1 MKKFKKI
8 ANYAAVGGLGAMLIT
23 GLHGCGNNNNN
34 EEIIS
39 QDKSKQGA
47 FVIIEE
53 TAPGKYKIQDE
64 FPSKET
70 RIVLKDING
79 SEKVLTKEEMDALMV
94 EENAK
99 IDAGTSPLTSQ
110 NAQLSSGGMSLGEAI
125 LASAA
130 GAIIG
135 SWIGNK
141 LFNNSSY
148 NNQRQTAYKNPS
160 TYSRSADSFNKAKA
174 TSSKSSGAK
183 KSGFFGGGSK
193 TGGASR
199 SLGS

>member
-23 GLHGCGNNNNN
+23 GLNGCNSDHK
-34 EEIIS
+34 EEINS
-39 QDKSKQGA
+39 QNQAMQGA
-47 FVIIEE
+47 FVIVEE
-53 TAPGKYKIQDE
+53 TEPGKYKIQEE

-79 SEKVLTKEEMDALMV
+79 TEKVLTKEEMDALIA

-99 IDAGTSPLTSQ
+99 IDAGVSPLTNQ
-110 NAQLSSGGMSLGEAI
+110 NAQLHSGGLSLGEAI

-135 SWIGNK
+135 GWIGNK
-141 LFNNSSY
+141 LFNNTAY
-148 NNQRQTAYKNPS
+148 NNYRQTAYKNPS
-160 TYSRSADSFNKAKA
+160 TYSRSVDSFNKAKA
-174 TSSKSSGAK
+174 TTSSSSTSKKGGFFSGGSKSSTS
-183 KSGFFGGGSK
+183 SGSYGS
-193 TGGASR
+193 
-199 SLGS
+199 

>member
-1 MKKFKKI
+1 MKKFRKI

-23 GLHGCGNNNNN
+23 GLNGCGNSNNN
-34 EEIIS
+34 EEMIT
-39 QDKSKQGA
+39 QETQQGA

-53 TAPGKYKIQDE
+53 TTPGKYKIQEE

-79 SEKVLTKEEMDALMV
+79 TERVLTKEEMDVLMA

-99 IDAGTSPLTSQ
+99 IDAGTSPLTNQ
-110 NAQLSSGGMSLGEAI
+110 NAQLSSGGLSLGEAI

-135 SWIGNK
+135 SWIGSK
-141 LFNNSSY
+141 LFN
-148 NNQRQTAYKNPS
+148 
-160 TYSRSADSFNKAKA
+160 
-174 TSSKSSGAK
+174 
-183 KSGFFGGGSK
+183 
-193 TGGASR
+193 
-199 SLGS
+199 

>member
-1 MKKFKKI
+1 MKKFRKI

-23 GLHGCGNNNNN
+23 GLNGCGNNNNN
-34 EEIIS
+34 EEMLT
-39 QDKSKQGA
+39 QEAQQGA

-53 TAPGKYKIQDE
+53 TTPGKYKIQEE

-79 SEKVLTKEEMDALMV
+79 TERVLTKEEMDVLMA

-99 IDAGTSPLTSQ
+99 IDAGTSPLTNQ
-110 NAQLSSGGMSLGEAI
+110 NAQLSSGGLSLGEAI

-135 SWIGNK
+135 SWIGSK
-141 LFNNSSY
+141 LFNNTAY
-148 NNQRQTAYKNPS
+148 NNHRQTAYKNPS
-160 TYSRSADSFNKAKA
+160 TYSRSVDSFNKAKA
-174 TSSKSSGAK
+174 TSSTSSTSK
-183 KSGFFGGGSK
+183 KSGFFSGGSK
-193 TGGASR
+193 TGTS
-199 SLGS
+199 SGSFGS